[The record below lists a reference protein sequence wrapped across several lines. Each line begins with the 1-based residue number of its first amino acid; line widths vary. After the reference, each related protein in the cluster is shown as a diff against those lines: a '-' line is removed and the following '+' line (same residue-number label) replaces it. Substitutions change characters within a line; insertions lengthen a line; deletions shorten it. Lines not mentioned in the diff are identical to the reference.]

1 MAQLRRM
8 QKEQAAEYPPFCS
21 AGPIPGGD
29 YMNWQATIIG
39 PVRNLF
45 SISDPFLLDLKR
57 I

>member
-39 PVRNLF
+39 PVRN
-45 SISDPFLLDLKR
+45 
-57 I
+57 